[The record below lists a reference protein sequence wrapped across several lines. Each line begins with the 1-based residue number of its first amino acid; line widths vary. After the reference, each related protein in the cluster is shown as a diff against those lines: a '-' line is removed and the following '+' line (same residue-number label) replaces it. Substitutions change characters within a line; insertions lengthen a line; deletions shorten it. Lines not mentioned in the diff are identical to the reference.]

1 MALLKKQYDN
11 GDPLTIDTPY
21 ACLYCIVM
29 ALWSTALM
37 EAWKRKQHEIAHLWD
52 MTSNERDDSV
62 RPEFKAD
69 IVIDSHSKQVRRIN
83 TARTRLRRFLGEIP
97 IATVSVSIVIAC
109 FVGNLVFTATH
120 TSTEDSVGSSVI
132 SAVIIIVL
140 DQIYRHLAVMMAKWE
155 NHKYQE
161 DFEDSLISKNFVFQF
176 VNSNITLFSIAFYYQ
191 SFNKLG

>member
-1 MALLKKQYDN
+1 M
-11 GDPLTIDTPY
+11 
-21 ACLYCIVM
+21 
-29 ALWSTALM
+29 
-37 EAWKRKQHEIAHLWD
+37 
-52 MTSNERDDSV
+52 
-62 RPEFKAD
+62 
-69 IVIDSHSKQVRRIN
+69 
-83 TARTRLRRFLGEIP
+83 
-97 IATVSVSIVIAC
+97 IAC
-109 FVGNLVFTATH
+109 FVGNLVFTATY